1 MAAPRGEGHQ
11 KYGLWRVGRHYHW
24 RGYPSREPVGEKW
37 ARIAVA
43 AAKRTGAVVARTTRS
58 QGSEEI
64 CRFLAN
70 LFADVANR
78 GELGFV
84 PLCQLLFLHLINRRQ
99 LHPRA
104 IPTTGSFTRVA
115 VVWPVA
121 NIFSLQTGR

>member
-1 MAAPRGEGHQ
+1 MWPLVGWTAAPPGILAGKVAQDRSCCRQGDWGRG
-11 KYGLWRVGRHYHW
+11 
-24 RGYPSREPVGEKW
+24 
-37 ARIAVA
+37 
-43 AAKRTGAVVARTTRS
+43 S
-58 QGSEEI
+58 QNRKVPGSEEI

-104 IPTTGSFTRVA
+104 LPTTGSFTRVA

-121 NIFSLQTGR
+121 NIFSLQAGR